1 MSARDEFSAKTKDQA
16 AKRANGHCENK
27 ICGLPF
33 GGARPE
39 FDHIL
44 PAEYGGKATLAN
56 CQVLCQAC
64 HKAKTKEDVR
74 GMRKADRQR
83 RASVGAHREKASI
96 TSPPKPDKPK
106 RDQLDMPPRRN
117 LYERIT

>member
-1 MSARDEFSAKTKDQA
+1 MKREEFSARTKDEA
-16 AKRANGHCENK
+16 AKRANGCCENK
-27 ICGLPF
+27 TCGLPF

-39 FDHIL
+39 FDHVL

-56 CQVLCQAC
+56 CQVLCSAC

-83 RASVGAHREKASI
+83 RASVGASRPKATI
-96 TSPPKPDKPK
+96 VQRPKDAKPK

-117 LYERIT
+117 LYERAK